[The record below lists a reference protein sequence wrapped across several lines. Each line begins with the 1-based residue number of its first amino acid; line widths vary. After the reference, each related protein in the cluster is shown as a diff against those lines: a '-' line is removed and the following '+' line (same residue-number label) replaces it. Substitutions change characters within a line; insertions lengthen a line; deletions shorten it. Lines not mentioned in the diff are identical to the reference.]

1 MVTFQTVTVLTPI
14 TGAAQFLEA
23 FYSKIAVLA
32 AGPWQALP
40 MRESFNLQEGPFQLV
55 FSCMGDTIPWNF
67 VKGMADRLLE
77 VTRLGVAELF
87 DAIYMDDA
95 GKIAVA
101 VSLRFADPTSSG
113 SSSDTDYREGSVP
126 SVGSP
131 YD

>member
-14 TGAAQFLEA
+14 TGAAQFLED
-23 FYSKIAVLA
+23 FYSRIAALA

-40 MRESFNLQEGPFQLV
+40 QRESFSLQEGPFQLV
-55 FSCMGDTIPWNF
+55 FNCMGDTIPWSF
-67 VKGMADRLLE
+67 VKEMADRLWE
-77 VTRLGVAELF
+77 TTRMGIAEFF
-87 DAIYMDDA
+87 DSIYMDDA

-101 VSLRFADPTSSG
+101 ISLKFADPNSSS